1 MKNKLLR
8 NKRESMGKTQL
19 DMAKVGNI
27 SLRAYQLYESGERV
41 PNVWT
46 AIRIADALDI
56 DVKKLWF
63 PSPEFPSPNGA

>member
-41 PNVWT
+41 PNVRT
-46 AIRIADALDI
+46 AIRIADALGI

-63 PSPEFPSPNGA
+63 SVP

>member
-1 MKNKLLR
+1 MRNEILR
-8 NKRESMGKTQL
+8 NMREQKHKTQS

-41 PNVWT
+41 PNVRT

-56 DVKKLWF
+56 DVKRLWLF
-63 PSPEFPSPNGA
+63 PSPDGATS